1 MANVL
6 TISGQKGG
14 TGKSV
19 TAVNLAACLALYE
32 KKVLLI
38 DCDPQG
44 CSTAWAGRDDVGSG
58 YDMASV
64 FKAKTQFLD
73 AVMKTEPEGLDILP
87 AGFSLFDTAL
97 KLSDSLSNQRI
108 LRLLIQED
116 ARSRYDYIIIDAPS
130 SYGFLS
136 IMALTAADWLIIP
149 VCPDHTL
156 TQEFHCLLKL
166 IHYIRKNHKIPLK
179 IGGFVLNRRHFQDD
193 FQSGLTTENMRLI
206 TDLAYDTC
214 IPQDAAVQKSIE
226 KKTPLVLYDI
236 KSPAGAAFLS
246 LAKEIDVKFT

>member
-6 TISGQKGG
+6 TIAGQKGG

-19 TAVNLAACLALYE
+19 IAVNLAACLALYE

-44 CSTAWAGRDDVGSG
+44 CSTAWAGRDDVGPG
-58 YDMASV
+58 HDLASV
-64 FKAKTQFLD
+64 FKGKTQFSE
-73 AVMKTEPEGLDILP
+73 AVKKTKPEGLDILP

-97 KLSDSLSNQRI
+97 KLSDSLSNQI
-108 LRLLIQED
+108 VLRLLIQED
-116 ARSRYDYIIIDAPS
+116 APSGYDYIIIDAPS

-136 IMALTAADWLIIP
+136 VMALAAADWLIIP
-149 VCPDHTL
+149 VCPGHTV

-166 IHYIRKNHKIPLK
+166 VHYIRKNHKIPLK
-179 IGGFVLNRRHFQDD
+179 IGGFVFNRRHARDD
-193 FQSGLTTENMRLI
+193 IPSILTAENMPRI
-206 TDLAYDTC
+206 SDLAYDTH
-214 IPQDAAVQKSIE
+214 IPHDTAVQKSIE

-236 KSPAGAAFLS
+236 KSPAGAAFLNF
-246 LAKEIDVKFT
+246 AKEIDLKFT